1 MQRWWY
7 AFLFLCL
14 CPVSGFCAEYR
25 LSLPVWYSETQLGE
39 LPIEIE
45 GMTLKSVSAEAL
57 NVLLADRISDT
68 WWRERFAHQ
77 SGDFIHVDKWHELG
91 VNFHLNLESLTIDL
105 TLPQEAL
112 SERTLNA
119 SQQYPPF
126 QASASG
132 SVSWL
137 NSFNFAYNR
146 HWQNESESWY
156 SSIDWLN
163 QMNVGG
169 VSGINLQLANHLQMD
184 EESHD
189 YVRGEWLAFYD
200 DPDLPLRASV
210 GDVFSGESGHLYGL
224 ALGGFTV
231 ESRYADLQPE
241 RSISPQS
248 SQQLLLQESA
258 EVEVYVNGERV
269 SSGRLEAGRYNLQNL
284 ILDNG
289 ANEITVVVN
298 YLSGRQEVLTFTQF
312 YNARLLQQ
320 GLLDYAF
327 SVGRPI
333 VYQEQGIEY
342 EDAWLAT
349 GYLEYGVADW
359 LTLGSNALWAKEGGV
374 IGMLAT
380 VSSGLGNI
388 TSRFSWSHNQEQGWI
403 ASLDYEN
410 SVIGNGESQSPNLR
424 LAYEYS
430 EQFQSKP
437 WKVGEEGNQYSQMLG
452 SYFWQISDAVDLT
465 LSGRYTL
472 FDEKEDEVQTSVLLN
487 WRHKGLTVGLGSEYE
502 ESARYVEGDNR
513 LLFTFEYNW
522 YSEQESHRIGASYNS
537 LTERSRL
544 YFNNEG
550 LNYVDDIGVRIEAEQ
565 DQSIKSQKAML
576 SYTAN
581 RFRVESELV
590 RKQNRLDDQAQYQ
603 GSVRLA
609 TSLGMVDG
617 EWGWGRALSGPF
629 MVASMHPTLTE
640 ATAYLDVD
648 SEGRATALATPSI
661 NGLISISQPYGINI
675 IEYNVHNAPLGYD
688 WGSGKVDVSPGAATG
703 HRLIMGSDASYT
715 VTGFLTTT
723 EGEAIAYRQ
732 ASLIVDDK
740 RMAFFTNQQGR
751 FYIQG
756 IAPGEYRLELSGLS
770 AEPRWI
776 VIPESDNSLINLGQ
790 INVVLMDKS
799 AH

>member
-1 MQRWWY
+1 MQRWWCV
-7 AFLFLCL
+7 FLFLCL
-14 CPVSGFCAEYR
+14 CPVSGFCADYR

-77 SGDFIHVDKWHELG
+77 SGDFIHVEKWRELG
-91 VNFHLNLESLTIDL
+91 VNFHLNLESLTVDL

-146 HWQNESESWY
+146 YWQNESESWY
-156 SSIDWLN
+156 SSIDWLS
-163 QMNVGG
+163 QMNLGG
-169 VSGINLQLANHLQMD
+169 VSGINLQLVNHLQMD

-298 YLSGRQEVLTFTQF
+298 YLSGRQEVLSFTQF

-320 GLLDYAF
+320 DLLDYAF

-349 GYLEYGVADW
+349 GYLEYGVTDGF
-359 LTLGSNALWAKEGGV
+359 TLGGNGLWAKEGGV

-380 VSSGLGNI
+380 VSSGMGNL
-388 TSRFSWSHNQEQGWI
+388 TSRFSWSHNEDQGWV

-430 EQFQSKP
+430 DQFQSKP
-437 WKVGEEGNQYSQMLG
+437 WRKGEEGNQYSQILG

-472 FDEKEDEVQTSVLLN
+472 FDEKDDEVQTSVLLN
-487 WRHKGLTVGLGSEYE
+487 WRHKGLTVGLGTEYE

-513 LLFTFEYNW
+513 LLLTFEYNW

-590 RKQNRLDDQAQYQ
+590 RKQNRLDDQALYQ

-661 NGLISISQPYGINI
+661 NGLIPISQPYGINI

-688 WGSGKVDVSPGAATG
+688 WGAGKIDVSPGAATG

-770 AEPRWI
+770 SEARWI

>member
-1 MQRWWY
+1 MRRWWY

-14 CPVSGFCAEYR
+14 CPVSGFCTEYR

-156 SSIDWLN
+156 SSIDWLS

-359 LTLGSNALWAKEGGV
+359 FTLGGNGLWAKEGGV
-374 IGMLAT
+374 IG
-380 VSSGLGNI
+380 
-388 TSRFSWSHNQEQGWI
+388 
-403 ASLDYEN
+403 
-410 SVIGNGESQSPNLR
+410 
-424 LAYEYS
+424 
-430 EQFQSKP
+430 
-437 WKVGEEGNQYSQMLG
+437 
-452 SYFWQISDAVDLT
+452 
-465 LSGRYTL
+465 
-472 FDEKEDEVQTSVLLN
+472 
-487 WRHKGLTVGLGSEYE
+487 
-502 ESARYVEGDNR
+502 
-513 LLFTFEYNW
+513 
-522 YSEQESHRIGASYNS
+522 
-537 LTERSRL
+537 
-544 YFNNEG
+544 
-550 LNYVDDIGVRIEAEQ
+550 
-565 DQSIKSQKAML
+565 
-576 SYTAN
+576 
-581 RFRVESELV
+581 
-590 RKQNRLDDQAQYQ
+590 
-603 GSVRLA
+603 
-609 TSLGMVDG
+609 
-617 EWGWGRALSGPF
+617 
-629 MVASMHPTLTE
+629 
-640 ATAYLDVD
+640 
-648 SEGRATALATPSI
+648 
-661 NGLISISQPYGINI
+661 
-675 IEYNVHNAPLGYD
+675 
-688 WGSGKVDVSPGAATG
+688 
-703 HRLIMGSDASYT
+703 
-715 VTGFLTTT
+715 
-723 EGEAIAYRQ
+723 
-732 ASLIVDDK
+732 
-740 RMAFFTNQQGR
+740 
-751 FYIQG
+751 
-756 IAPGEYRLELSGLS
+756 
-770 AEPRWI
+770 
-776 VIPESDNSLINLGQ
+776 
-790 INVVLMDKS
+790 
-799 AH
+799 